1 MGWFKKTLDLQQIR
15 PDVGTQ
21 PQKQFGVTGEQ
32 SWQREED
39 RIYMPDELLWVNVLK
54 PERKV
59 RLSLCEDYTTQVTLC
74 LCLQSCLLQL
84 QPQATSLLFC
94 DLSKIQCV
102 GFKRFISRN
111 TLSIL
116 VFSGVFNH
124 LKNRCSGHLRM
135 SLSLCTH
142 RESESLFS
150 ACRVSTVSAA
160 LMIHLIHTDCDA
172 SFPST

>member
-39 RIYMPDELLWVNVLK
+39 RIYMPDELLWVNVSK

-84 QPQATSLLFC
+84 NHRPPLSSSVTFQRSSVWDLKGLLAE
-94 DLSKIQCV
+94 I
-102 GFKRFISRN
+102 
-111 TLSIL
+111 
-116 VFSGVFNH
+116 H
-124 LKNRCSGHLRM
+124 YPY
-135 SLSLCTH
+135 LCFQ
-142 RESESLFS
+142 E
-150 ACRVSTVSAA
+150 C
-160 LMIHLIHTDCDA
+160 LIT
-172 SFPST
+172 

>member
-39 RIYMPDELLWVNVLK
+39 RMYMPDELLWVNILK
-54 PERKV
+54 PKRKV

-84 QPQATSLLFC
+84 NHRPPLSSSVTFQLSSVWDLKALLAE
-94 DLSKIQCV
+94 I
-102 GFKRFISRN
+102 
-111 TLSIL
+111 
-116 VFSGVFNH
+116 H
-124 LKNRCSGHLRM
+124 YPY
-135 SLSLCTH
+135 LCFQ
-142 RESESLFS
+142 E
-150 ACRVSTVSAA
+150 C
-160 LMIHLIHTDCDA
+160 LIT
-172 SFPST
+172 

>member
-21 PQKQFGVTGEQ
+21 PQRQFGVTGEQ

-39 RIYMPDELLWVNVLK
+39 RILWVNVLK

-84 QPQATSLLFC
+84 NHRPPLSSSVTFQLSSVWDLKALLAE
-94 DLSKIQCV
+94 I
-102 GFKRFISRN
+102 
-111 TLSIL
+111 
-116 VFSGVFNH
+116 H
-124 LKNRCSGHLRM
+124 YPY
-135 SLSLCTH
+135 LCFQ
-142 RESESLFS
+142 E
-150 ACRVSTVSAA
+150 C
-160 LMIHLIHTDCDA
+160 LIT
-172 SFPST
+172 